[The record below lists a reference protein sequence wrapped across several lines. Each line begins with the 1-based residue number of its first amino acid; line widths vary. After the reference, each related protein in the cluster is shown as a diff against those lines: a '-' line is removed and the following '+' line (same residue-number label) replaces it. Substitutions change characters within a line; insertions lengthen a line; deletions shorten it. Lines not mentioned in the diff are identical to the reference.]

1 MILTN
6 LTKYT
11 PKKEVIPVPE
21 LGEGAEIILLEM
33 VGERS
38 TGYSEFIRN
47 LDEGE
52 EISHCVFIVFSMV
65 DKRGKQCHSVEDM
78 AAIENALPP
87 KVFNRLVHAALK
99 VNGLINED
107 IHKKKDE

>member
-1 MILTN
+1 MLVTK

-38 TGYSEFIRN
+38 KAYSEFLRG
-47 LDEGE
+47 LGE
-52 EISHCVFIVFSMV
+52 RETFSRTVFLVFSMV
-65 DKRGKQCHSVEDM
+65 NSRGKQCHGVDEIE
-78 AAIENALPP
+78 AIEESLPP
-87 KVFNRLVHAALK
+87 PLLQRLVRK
-99 VNGLINED
+99 SMEINGLIAED